1 MALTLLN
8 QTKLLLKNIHIHRGG
23 QKCRFISPVA
33 FLLNIAMVYVCYAI
47 CRAAYILENSTV
59 LGNVF
64 SDNDFVGVIG
74 GSLLFDTS
82 AILYTNALYAL
93 LVLLPLHLKETA
105 KWHKVIK
112 GIFVVIN
119 AICICINLADSVYFQ
134 YIGRRTTMSV
144 FREFSNEGNLFG
156 IFGVE
161 LLRHWYLVLLGVVLI
176 YALVRFYSC
185 PDSIGVLRQ
194 NKRSLVKYYITNT
207 LSLALFVPLCVAGMR
222 GGFTTAVRPI
232 TISNANQYVSSP
244 TEAAAV
250 LNTPFSIIRTAGKTV
265 FVDPKYF
272 TKDVLN
278 TIYTPLHFP
287 VEDSDTLV
295 SSSRKNVVVLIVE
308 SFGREYIGAYNE
320 HLEDGHYKGY
330 APFIDSLLNV
340 SLSFDYTFANG
351 RQSIDGMPSILSGIP
366 RFIEPF
372 FLTPSS
378 LNDVSG
384 LAGELGKVGYE
395 SAFFHGAENGSM
407 GFQAFARATGY
418 DRYYGRTEFN
428 EDKRFGGDADFDGTW
443 AIWDEPFMQFYALK
457 MSEMREPFVTSIFTA
472 SSHHPYVVPEKYSHV
487 YKDEPV
493 PQRKGVINKQ
503 NPIHKCIRYTDMAL
517 RRFFETAS
525 RQPWYKN
532 TIFVFTSDHTNIL
545 DHEEYA
551 TDLGLFGAP
560 IFFYDPSGEMP
571 RGRRHCIAQQTDI
584 MPTILGWLGYEHSY
598 VAWGLDL
605 LRTADADT
613 WAINHTGSGIY
624 QFVKGDYLIQYDGN
638 NVQAIYNYKTDWLL
652 KHNLL
657 KDKISDERIQDD
669 VKLMKGIIQSYMLR
683 MLGNELVVR

>member
-1 MALTLLN
+1 MKILHFH
-8 QTKLLLKNIHIHRGG
+8 KGDM
-23 QKCRFISPVA
+23 KCRLVSPMA

-47 CRAAYILENSTV
+47 CRVAYILENNTV
-59 LGNVF
+59 LGNIC
-64 SDNDFVGVIG
+64 SDNDLTDVIA
-74 GSLLFDTS
+74 GSFLFDTS

-93 LVLLPLHLKETA
+93 LMLLPLHLKETA
-105 KWHKVIK
+105 KWHKFTK
-112 GIFVVIN
+112 WTFVAAN
-119 AICICINLADSVYFQ
+119 AICICMNLADCVYFQ

-144 FREFSNEGNLFG
+144 FREFSNEGNLFS

-161 LLRHWYLVLLGVVLI
+161 LLHHWYLVLLGVVLI
-176 YALVRFYSC
+176 YALIRFYIY
-185 PDSIGVLRQ
+185 PDTIKGLRQ
-194 NKRSLVKYYITNT
+194 SKRPLVKYYITNT

-232 TISNANQYVSSP
+232 TISNANQYVNSP

-250 LNTPFSIIRTAGKTV
+250 LNTPFSIIRTIGKTV
-265 FVDPKYF
+265 FVDPQYF
-272 TKDVLN
+272 STDELN
-278 TIYTPLHFP
+278 AIYTPLHIP
-287 VEDSDTLV
+287 VESTDTLV
-295 SSSRKNVVVLIVE
+295 THSRKNVVVLIVE

-320 HLEDGHYKGY
+320 HLEDGHYEGY
-330 APFIDSLLNV
+330 APFIDSLLSV

-407 GFQAFARATGY
+407 GFQAFAKTTGY
-418 DRYYGRTEFN
+418 NRYYGRTEFN
-428 EDKRFGGDADFDGTW
+428 EDERFGGDADFDGTW

-472 SSHHPYVVPEKYSHV
+472 SSHHPYVVPEKYSNV

-493 PQRKGVINKQ
+493 PQRKGVINKH

-517 RRFFETAS
+517 RRFFETA
-525 RQPWYKN
+525 RKQEWYKN
-532 TIFVFTSDHTNIL
+532 TIFVFTSDHTNIF

-560 IFFYDPSGEMP
+560 IFFFDPSGEMP

-584 MPTILGWLGYEHSY
+584 MPTVLGWLGYDRKY
-598 VAWGLDL
+598 VAWGVDL
-605 LRTADADT
+605 LRTDDADT
-613 WAINHTGSGIY
+613 WAINHTGSGVY
-624 QFVKGDYLIQYDGN
+624 QFVKGDYLIQYDG
-638 NVQAIYNYKTDWLL
+638 QDIRAIYNYKSDWLL
-652 KHNLL
+652 KHNLIDEKL
-657 KDKISDERIQDD
+657 KDNDIQSSISQ
-669 VKLMKGIIQSYMLR
+669 MKGIIQSYMQR
-683 MLGNELVVR
+683 MLNNELVAR